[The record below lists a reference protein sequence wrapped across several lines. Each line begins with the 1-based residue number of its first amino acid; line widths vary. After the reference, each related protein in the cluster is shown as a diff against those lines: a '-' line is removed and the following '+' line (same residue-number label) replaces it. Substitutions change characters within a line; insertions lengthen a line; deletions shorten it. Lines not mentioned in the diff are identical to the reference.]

1 MVSRVSRRT
10 RLESPLWDLP
20 PDRPQDLVPRLPLPR
35 PLLRDRRIT
44 EHRRAEAT
52 RRRYRFRVSRETS
65 VPRPAR
71 PDRARL
77 MYLPVSLP
85 SPSAFFK
92 TLPETS
98 TVHFSALPL
107 LFPST
112 ARTESVETDP
122 ARKFKLESVSAR
134 TDRVL
139 LPHPLQVPLQVLPH
153 LVETMVPHPVRKE
166 MRMYKSKEWMD
177 HSAVPSAETTDPAP
191 LTSHLELPESLSVS
205 SKIRAETSSVLL
217 HVFLFFLISRMSAVR
232 VPARASRVSFSE
244 SVPIP
249 IRLPLVVSSPLP
261 CNLFDSW

>member
-1 MVSRVSRRT
+1 MGPS
-10 RLESPLWDLP
+10 
-20 PDRPQDLVPRLPLPR
+20 PDRPQDLVPRLPPR

-52 RRRYRFRVSRETS
+52 RKRCRFRVSRETS

-77 MYLPVSLP
+77 MYVPVSLP

-134 TDRVL
+134 TFQSSFFHTHAHTSNTKHQVRIESFS
-139 LPHPLQVPLQVLPH
+139 HPLHSSPGPSPSGGDYGRTYFLLDFTLVSLQSYHHTYVTLEPQRT
-153 LVETMVPHPVRKE
+153 LSGRDENVQ
-166 MRMYKSKEWMD
+166 SKEWMD

-191 LTSHLELPESLSVS
+191 LTSRLCTGKPECLLQDQ
-205 SKIRAETSSVLL
+205 KGHSVLGG
-217 HVFLFFLISRMSAVR
+217 VFFLIS
-232 VPARASRVSFSE
+232 E
-244 SVPIP
+244 
-249 IRLPLVVSSPLP
+249 
-261 CNLFDSW
+261 